1 MKDVQTSTINL
12 TAQLGMNSLMAFV
25 KKAKSYNSHV
35 SLYRHGHS
43 INGKNL
49 SSVITFNLTVK
60 ENDSILLITEGEDAT
75 EASMQL
81 AEWLME
87 EMDGTKEKSL
97 SLM

>member
-1 MKDVQTSTINL
+1 MKNVETSTINL

-25 KKAKSYNSHV
+25 KKAKSFNSHV

-49 SSVITFNLTVK
+49 TSVITFNLTVG
-60 ENDSILLITEGEDAT
+60 ENDSILLITDGEDAA

-81 AEWLME
+81 ADWLQK
-87 EMDGTKEKSL
+87 EMDSIKENSL

>member
-25 KKAKSYNSHV
+25 KKAKSFNSHV

-81 AEWLME
+81 AEWLLE
-87 EMDGTKEKSL
+87 EMDSTKEKAL

>member
-1 MKDVQTSTINL
+1 MKNVETSTINL

-25 KKAKSYNSHV
+25 KKAKSFSSHV

-49 SSVITFNLTVK
+49 TSVITFNLTVG
-60 ENDSILLITEGEDAT
+60 ENDSILLITDGEDAT

-81 AEWLME
+81 AEWLQK
-87 EMDGTKEKSL
+87 EMDSIKENSL